1 MSGTQNSQT
10 SSNFDKSG
18 PITSFSEKAFDTFD
32 ESVNAVKDQSEKI
45 LESKKVSAVHYLKD
59 YAIAVQEAAVSLE
72 ELKHGEASPYLQKTS
87 DKLTQFAQFLQN
99 KSVKSMADD
108 VLGFARKN
116 PTLFVAGS
124 MLAGLCFARFA
135 KSSAQQPRP
144 NSDSNQS
151 EAQVQS
157 LVNAL
162 DTSVN
167 RQPDTANK
175 P

>member
-10 SSNFDKSG
+10 SSNFEKSG
-18 PITSFSEKAFDTFD
+18 PITSLSEKAFDTFD
-32 ESVNAVKDQSEKI
+32 ESMNAVKDQSEKM
-45 LESKKVSAVHYLKD
+45 LESKKVTAVHYLKD
-59 YAIAVQEAAVSLE
+59 YAIAVKEAAVSLQ

-87 DKLTQFAQFLQN
+87 DKLAQLAQFLQN

-124 MLAGLCFARFA
+124 MLAGLCLARFA
-135 KSSAQQPRP
+135 KSTAQQPQQSL
-144 NSDSNQS
+144 NEAHSD
-151 EAQVQS
+151 AQVQS

-167 RQPDTANK
+167 RQLDTATK
-175 P
+175 A